1 MKYSIMNI
9 IFLFWLLFFLAIGL
23 YFYSK
28 KNIQPKTQQQLL
40 IADDI
45 DLLESFEKEH
55 FKN

>member
-1 MKYSIMNI
+1 MNI